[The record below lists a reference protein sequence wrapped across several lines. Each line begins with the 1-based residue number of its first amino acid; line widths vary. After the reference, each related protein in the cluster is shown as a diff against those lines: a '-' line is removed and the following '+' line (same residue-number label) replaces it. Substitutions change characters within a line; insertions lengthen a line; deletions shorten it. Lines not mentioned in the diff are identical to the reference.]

1 MPAAAIAGA
10 GIVGGL
16 ISSNAQKKA
25 AKSAANAQTAASDA
39 SIAEQRRQFD
49 LSQQLVQ
56 PYVNAGVGALG
67 QQQNLM
73 GLNGTSAQQ
82 TAINN
87 LQNSPFFQSVYK
99 QAENALLQNAA
110 ATGGLRGGNI
120 QGALADNRMNM
131 LNTAYQNQLQ
141 NLGNLVTLGQ
151 NSATN
156 TGTNAMAMAN
166 NIGNLN
172 TNIGQAQA
180 GYALA
185 RGQSTQN
192 MLGTLMGGAGL
203 AYLGYN
209 QYQGQKA
216 LVNNLTGSDYVGL
229 GEMVGMF

>member
-1 MPAAAIAGA
+1 MPAAAIAGV
-10 GIVGGL
+10 GIAGGL
-16 ISSNAQKKA
+16 ISANSQKKA

-56 PYVNAGVGALG
+56 PYVNAGTNALG

-73 GLNGTSAQQ
+73 GLNGFGAQQ

-87 LQNSPFFQSVYK
+87 LQNSPFLQSMYK
-99 QAENALLQNAA
+99 QAENALLQNAS

-131 LNTAYQNQLQ
+131 LNTAYTNQLQ

-166 NIGNLN
+166 NISNLN
-172 TNIGQAQA
+172 TNTGQVQA

-185 RGQSTQN
+185 RGQATQN
-192 MLGTLMGGAGL
+192 ILGGLMGG
-203 AYLGYN
+203 LG
-209 QYQGQKA
+209 
-216 LVNNLTGSDYVGL
+216 
-229 GEMVGMF
+229 MVGKSQGWF

>member
-10 GIVGGL
+10 GIAGGL
-16 ISSNAQKKA
+16 ISANSQKKA
-25 AKSAANAQTAASDA
+25 AKSAANAQTDASYA

-56 PYVNAGVGALG
+56 PYVTAGTNALS

-87 LQNSPFFQSVYK
+87 LQNSPFLQSMYK

-131 LNTAYQNQLQ
+131 LNTAYTNQLQ

-172 TNIGQAQA
+172 TNVGQAQA

-185 RGQSTQN
+185 RGQATQN
-192 MLGTLMGGAGL
+192 LMGNTMGTLGFLGASKGW
-203 AYLGYN
+203 
-209 QYQGQKA
+209 
-216 LVNNLTGSDYVGL
+216 
-229 GEMVGMF
+229 F

>member
-16 ISSNAQKKA
+16 ISANSQKKA

-82 TAINN
+82 AAINN
-87 LQNSPFFQSVYK
+87 LQNSPFLQSMYK
-99 QAENALLQNAA
+99 QAENALLQNAS

-131 LNTAYQNQLQ
+131 LNTAYTNQLQ

-166 NIGNLN
+166 NISNLN

-185 RGQSTQN
+185 RGQATQN
-192 MLGTLMGGAGL
+192 MLGGLMGG
-203 AYLGYN
+203 LG
-209 QYQGQKA
+209 
-216 LVNNLTGSDYVGL
+216 
-229 GEMVGMF
+229 MVGKSQGWF

>member
-16 ISSNAQKKA
+16 ISANSQKKA

-87 LQNSPFFQSVYK
+87 LQNSPFLQSMYK
-99 QAENALLQNAA
+99 QAENALLQNAS

-141 NLGNLVTLGQ
+141 NLGNMVTLGQ

-185 RGQSTQN
+185 RGQATDS
-192 MLGTLMGGAGL
+192 MIGTLLGGVNSIGKTAGW
-203 AYLGYN
+203 
-209 QYQGQKA
+209 
-216 LVNNLTGSDYVGL
+216 
-229 GEMVGMF
+229 F

>member
-16 ISSNAQKKA
+16 ISSNSQKKA
-25 AKSAANAQTAASDA
+25 AKSAANAQTAASNA

-56 PYVNAGVGALG
+56 PYVKAGVGALG

-73 GLNGTSAQQ
+73 GLNGFGAQQ

-87 LQNSPFFQSVYK
+87 LQNSPFLQSMYK
-99 QAENALLQNAA
+99 QAENALLQNAS

-131 LNTAYQNQLQ
+131 LNTAYTNQMQ

-166 NIGNLN
+166 NISNLN

-185 RGQSTQN
+185 RGQANQN
-192 MLGTLMGGAGL
+192 MLGTLMNG
-203 AYLGYN
+203 
-209 QYQGQKA
+209 
-216 LVNNLTGSDYVGL
+216 
-229 GEMVGMF
+229 VGMAGKAAGWF

>member
-16 ISSNAQKKA
+16 ISSNSQKKA
-25 AKSAANAQTAASDA
+25 AKSAANAQTAASNA

-56 PYVNAGVGALG
+56 PYVKAGVGALG

-73 GLNGTSAQQ
+73 GLNGFGAQQ

-87 LQNSPFFQSVYK
+87 LQNSPFLQSMYK
-99 QAENALLQNAA
+99 QAENALLQNAS

-131 LNTAYQNQLQ
+131 LNTAYQGQLQ

-156 TGTNAMAMAN
+156 TGANAMAMAN
-166 NIGNLN
+166 NISNLN

-185 RGQSTQN
+185 RGQANQN
-192 MLGTLMGGAGL
+192 MLGTLMNG
-203 AYLGYN
+203 
-209 QYQGQKA
+209 
-216 LVNNLTGSDYVGL
+216 
-229 GEMVGMF
+229 VGMAGKAAGWF

>member
-16 ISSNAQKKA
+16 ISSNSQKKA
-25 AKSAANAQTAASDA
+25 AKSAANAQTAASNA

-73 GLNGTSAQQ
+73 GLNGFGAQQ

-87 LQNSPFFQSVYK
+87 LQNSPFLQSMYK
-99 QAENALLQNAA
+99 QAENALLQNAS

-131 LNTAYQNQLQ
+131 LNTAYTNQMQ

-166 NIGNLN
+166 NISNLN
-172 TNIGQAQA
+172 TNVGQAQA

-185 RGQSTQN
+185 RGQATQN
-192 MLGTLMGGAGL
+192 LMGNTMGTLGFLGASKGW
-203 AYLGYN
+203 
-209 QYQGQKA
+209 
-216 LVNNLTGSDYVGL
+216 
-229 GEMVGMF
+229 F

>member
-1 MPAAAIAGA
+1 MPVAAVAGA
-10 GIVGGL
+10 TIVGGL

-25 AKSAANAQTAASDA
+25 AQSAANAQTNASNA

-56 PYVNAGVGALG
+56 PYVNAGNGALG
-67 QQQNLM
+67 QQQNLL
-73 GLNGTSAQQ
+73 GLNGFGAQQ
-82 TAINN
+82 NAIND
-87 LQNSPFFQSVYK
+87 LQNSPFLQSLYR
-99 QAENALLQNAA
+99 QAENALLQNAS

-131 LNTAYQNQLQ
+131 LNTAYTNQIQ

-166 NIGNLN
+166 NISNLN
-172 TNIGQAQA
+172 TNVGQAQA

-185 RGQSTQN
+185 RGQANQN
-192 MLGTLMGGAGL
+192 MLNTLMGG
-203 AYLGYN
+203 
-209 QYQGQKA
+209 
-216 LVNNLTGSDYVGL
+216 
-229 GEMVGMF
+229 VGMAGKAAGWF

>member
-16 ISSNAQKKA
+16 ISANSQKKA
-25 AKSAANAQTAASDA
+25 AKSASNAQIQASDA

-49 LSQQLVQ
+49 LSQQQLN
-56 PYVNAGVGALG
+56 PYIQAGFGALG

-73 GLNGTSAQQ
+73 GLNGFGAQQ

-87 LQNSPFFQSVYK
+87 LQSSPFLQSMYK

-131 LNTAYQNQLQ
+131 LNSAYTNQIK
-141 NLGNLVTLGQ
+141 NLDSLLTLGQ
-151 NSATN
+151 NSAA
-156 TGTNAMAMAN
+156 GVGKQAMGMADS
-166 NIGNLN
+166 IGNIN
-172 TNIGQAQA
+172 KNIGQAQA

-192 MLGTLMGGAGL
+192 LIGNTMGTLGFLGASKGW
-203 AYLGYN
+203 
-209 QYQGQKA
+209 
-216 LVNNLTGSDYVGL
+216 
-229 GEMVGMF
+229 F

>member
-16 ISSNAQKKA
+16 ISSNSQKKA
-25 AKSAANAQTAASDA
+25 AQSAANAQVQASDA

-56 PYVNAGVGALG
+56 PYVNAGNGALG
-67 QQQNLM
+67 QQQNLL
-73 GLNGTSAQQ
+73 GLNGFGAQQ
-82 TAINN
+82 NAIND
-87 LQNSPFFQSVYK
+87 LQNSPFLQSMYR
-99 QAENALLQNAA
+99 QAENALLQNAS

-131 LNTAYQNQLQ
+131 LNTAYQNQMQ

-166 NIGNLN
+166 NISNLN
-172 TNIGQAQA
+172 TNVGQAQA

-185 RGQSTQN
+185 RGQATQN
-192 MLGTLMGGAGL
+192 LMGNVMG
-203 AYLGYN
+203 
-209 QYQGQKA
+209 
-216 LVNNLTGSDYVGL
+216 GL
-229 GEMVGMF
+229 GFYGASKGWF

>member
-16 ISSNAQKKA
+16 ISANSQKKA
-25 AKSAANAQTAASDA
+25 AKSAANAQTAASNA

-87 LQNSPFFQSVYK
+87 LQNSPFLQSMYK
-99 QAENALLQNAA
+99 QAENALLQNAS

-141 NLGNLVTLGQ
+141 NLGNMVTLGQ

-166 NIGNLN
+166 NISNLN
-172 TNIGQAQA
+172 TNTGQVQA

-185 RGQSTQN
+185 RGQATQN
-192 MLGTLMGGAGL
+192 MLGSLMGG
-203 AYLGYN
+203 LG
-209 QYQGQKA
+209 
-216 LVNNLTGSDYVGL
+216 
-229 GEMVGMF
+229 MVGKSQGWF

>member
-16 ISSNAQKKA
+16 ISANSQKKA

-87 LQNSPFFQSVYK
+87 LQNSPFLQSMYK
-99 QAENALLQNAA
+99 QAENALLQNAS

-131 LNTAYQNQLQ
+131 LNTAYTNQLQ

-166 NIGNLN
+166 NISNLN

-185 RGQSTQN
+185 RGQATQN
-192 MLGTLMGGAGL
+192 LMGNTMGTLGFLGASKGW
-203 AYLGYN
+203 
-209 QYQGQKA
+209 
-216 LVNNLTGSDYVGL
+216 
-229 GEMVGMF
+229 F

>member
-1 MPAAAIAGA
+1 MPVAAIAGA

-16 ISSNAQKKA
+16 ISANSQKKA

-56 PYVNAGVGALG
+56 PYVNAGTNALG

-73 GLNGTSAQQ
+73 GLNGFGAQQ

-87 LQNSPFFQSVYK
+87 LQSSPFLQSMYK

-131 LNTAYQNQLQ
+131 LNTAYTNQMQ

-185 RGQSTQN
+185 RGQATDS
-192 MLGTLMGGAGL
+192 MIGTLLGGVNSIGKTAGW
-203 AYLGYN
+203 
-209 QYQGQKA
+209 
-216 LVNNLTGSDYVGL
+216 
-229 GEMVGMF
+229 F

>member
-16 ISSNAQKKA
+16 ISANSQKKA

-87 LQNSPFFQSVYK
+87 LQNSPFLQSMYK
-99 QAENALLQNAA
+99 QAENALLQNAS

-131 LNTAYQNQLQ
+131 LNTAYTNQLQ

-166 NIGNLN
+166 NISNLN
-172 TNIGQAQA
+172 TNTGQVQA

-185 RGQSTQN
+185 RGQATQN
-192 MLGTLMGGAGL
+192 MLGSLMGG
-203 AYLGYN
+203 LG
-209 QYQGQKA
+209 
-216 LVNNLTGSDYVGL
+216 
-229 GEMVGMF
+229 MVGKSQGWF

>member
-82 TAINN
+82 TTINN

-141 NLGNLVTLGQ
+141 NLGNMVTLGQ

-216 LVNNLTGSDYVGL
+216 MVNNLTGSDYVGL

>member
-16 ISSNAQKKA
+16 ISSNSQKKA
-25 AKSAANAQTAASDA
+25 AKSAANAQTKANDAAID
-39 SIAEQRRQFD
+39 EQRRQFD
-49 LSQQLVQ
+49 YTQQQLN
-56 PYVNAGVGALG
+56 PYIQAGVGALG

-82 TAINN
+82 NAINN
-87 LQNSPFFQSVYK
+87 LQNSPFLQSMYK
-99 QAENALLQNAA
+99 QAENALLQNAS

-166 NIGNLN
+166 NISNLN

-185 RGQSTQN
+185 RGQANQN
-192 MLGTLMGGAGL
+192 MLGTLMNG
-203 AYLGYN
+203 
-209 QYQGQKA
+209 
-216 LVNNLTGSDYVGL
+216 
-229 GEMVGMF
+229 VGMAGKAAGWF